1 MRNLMQA
8 YTLAKKYGHVVGEVI
23 KLLEIVEASGEDKKL
38 TTKERSQIMK
48 QLWQVVYAIK
58 GKI

>member
-1 MRNLMQA
+1 MMNLMQG